1 MYEHADV
8 LVIGAG
14 QCGLALSRELR
25 IRGIEHRILERHT
38 APGDVWRN
46 RWDSLRLFTPAKF
59 SSLPGMRYP
68 GSRRYCPTAK
78 EFADYLDD
86 YADAIAAPLKLHETV
101 AHAAW
106 EPDIGFTVRTANS
119 SGPKQWHA
127 NRLVIATGGHDVP
140 AVPAIASTL
149 AAHIQ
154 QLHTSNYHRPE
165 DLRGQRILVVGAGAS
180 GVQLGV
186 ELARAGREVTVAGK
200 PTASIPAGLLAV
212 AGGAWF
218 AFLHHVA
225 TRDTPIGRKIAKQA
239 IGHGAPL
246 IGISASEL
254 QRQHVHRA
262 PRLTGA
268 VDGQPQFADGSVRP
282 VDAVLWATGY
292 RPGIDWI
299 HGLGMDAHGIP
310 ANNRGVSLTVPGLA
324 FLGLPFQYGLTST
337 LIGGAGRDAAYLADD
352 FEKEREATDG

>member
-1 MYEHADV
+1 MYERADV

-38 APGDVWRN
+38 
-46 RWDSLRLFTPAKF
+46 
-59 SSLPGMRYP
+59 
-68 GSRRYCPTAK
+68 
-78 EFADYLDD
+78 
-86 YADAIAAPLKLHETV
+86 APLKLHETV

-127 NRLVIATGGHDVP
+127 NRLVIASGGHDVP

-337 LIGGAGRDAAYLADD
+337 HHDPGAIGAAVPGARGSIPNRPRKSHRVGGDCGASCPQYAGFRGRPAAHGRASGRPRRRHGGRRYL
-352 FEKEREATDG
+352 EHE